1 MHLLCAFIIVLR
13 SFVTLTTSVPLFSGL
28 TAKGWPK
35 FVFIFSTNSDRFW
48 CFWSISFLAETFA
61 YSFSLFT
68 KSLFVF
74 AECKELWSV
83 QMLCCKLQWL
93 VDIGTCTWK
102 KEAGT
107 INQRHISTCYTLS
120 WIFSSLSADKLKIWL
135 KIPASHV
142 FWLDFGCH
150 ICDWFC
156 DSRILK
162 QSQWSFYAWLCVVIY
177 TGLKVGFKNLGFRI

>member
-142 FWLDFGCH
+142 FLA
-150 ICDWFC
+150 WFRL
-156 DSRILK
+156 SYLRLILR
-162 QSQWSFYAWLCVVIY
+162 QSNFETISMKFLCLIVCSDIHRAES
-177 TGLKVGFKNLGFRI
+177 GF